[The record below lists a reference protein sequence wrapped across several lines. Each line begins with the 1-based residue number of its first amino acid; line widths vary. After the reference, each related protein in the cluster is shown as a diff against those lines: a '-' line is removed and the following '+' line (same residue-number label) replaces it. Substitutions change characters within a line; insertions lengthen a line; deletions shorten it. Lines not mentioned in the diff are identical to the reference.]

1 MLRWSNGGIM
11 AYDYKPPTFKTI
23 GYQSGYVQIKTLNSV
38 PCTETIT
45 AIVNIAKREPG
56 KSQIVWHRMEK
67 QCKTVASAKRFITQC
82 ENKI

>member
-1 MLRWSNGGIM
+1 M

-23 GYQSGYVQIKTLNSV
+23 GYKSGYIQVKTSNSI
-38 PCTETIT
+38 PYTETIT

-56 KSQIVWHRMEK
+56 KCQTVWHCMEK

-82 ENKI
+82 ENKA